1 MDIISTMRNSGNK
14 LLQTEAADI
23 SQWDKL
29 KHNKECLEAFLN
41 YNIAEI
47 AYKTKDGD
55 DRSVV
60 CTANTTLIKIMSLK
74 RKADK
79 QKAMKL
85 KSSGIHTKDS
95 TSVNVWDLVEDKMKT
110 MSLKSWQIINFLT
123 IREENILLLDEILHD
138 ILKKG
143 K

>member
-1 MDIISTMRNSGNK
+1 
-14 LLQTEAADI
+14 
-23 SQWDKL
+23 
-29 KHNKECLEAFLN
+29 
-41 YNIAEI
+41 
-47 AYKTKDGD
+47 
-55 DRSVV
+55 
-60 CTANTTLIKIMSLK
+60 MSLK

-79 QKAMKL
+79 QKALKL
-85 KSSGIHTKDS
+85 KSNGIHTKDS